1 MRVLRVV
8 TGSLKARALLT
19 EFFNALAC
27 KTYHMNIPERTI
39 WEASNIMTLVIVY
52 QTLGLQQLRVNVH
65 GPDLSAVH
73 LLLQPPLLD
82 SLDDAVDDAGD
93 MEEKTENDEN
103 WANYP

>member
-1 MRVLRVV
+1 M
-8 TGSLKARALLT
+8 
-19 EFFNALAC
+19 
-27 KTYHMNIPERTI
+27 
-39 WEASNIMTLVIVY
+39 LV
-52 QTLGLQQLRVNVH
+52 QQLEKGERLLVEK
-65 GPDLSAVH
+65 GPAVH